1 LHSTA
6 SRLRALSLTAL
17 IAVVLASALP
27 LASAA
32 AIDTVPSASSIPST
46 SPAPSTGS
54 IASPAPAGGVPTPVA
69 ATAVVAP
76 NLGVTAIE
84 TGLGPVA
91 PAPAVVVAAKPL
103 TIAASARIVAL
114 ARSHLGA
121 RYRYG
126 ATGPGSFDCSG
137 LVYRVFTQ
145 AGLGRTI
152 RNLHS
157 SQALYTYFLRRH
169 MTSRSAPEVGD
180 LVVFGGGSH
189 VGIYIGGGRVLHAMV
204 QPWGV
209 RITSIW
215 AVYPRFTTY
224 IHLHLGRIRL
234 PLTR

>member
-46 SPAPSTGS
+46 SPAPSTDS

-69 ATAVVAP
+69 ATAVAAP
-76 NLGVTAIE
+76 SLDVTAIE

-91 PAPAVVVAAKPL
+91 PAPAVVVAQPP

-126 ATGPGSFDCSG
+126 ATGPGAFDCSG
-137 LVYRVFTQ
+137 LVYRVFIQ

-157 SQALYTYFLRRH
+157 SQALYSYFLRRH
-169 MTSRSAPEVGD
+169 MTSRGAPEVGD

-189 VGIYIGGGRVLHAMV
+189 IGIYIGGGRVLHAMV

-209 RITSIW
+209 RITSIR
-215 AVYPRFTTY
+215 AVYPSFTTF

-234 PLTR
+234 PVTR